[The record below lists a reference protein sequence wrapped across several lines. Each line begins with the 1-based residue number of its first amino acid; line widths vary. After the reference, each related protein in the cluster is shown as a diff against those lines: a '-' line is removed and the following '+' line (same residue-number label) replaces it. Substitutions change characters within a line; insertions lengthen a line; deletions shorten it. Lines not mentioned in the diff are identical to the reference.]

1 LSQSRDGRRRHR
13 AGTNSV
19 GRCRSA
25 TDRAVSSAILDV
37 SDHTI
42 SRWGSLLPTSNGM
55 RIACIVLAVATC
67 CGITQASAQFRAYV
81 GPSVGGPGF
90 GNPPAP
96 GSAGLGTAGLGLGGF
111 GSATQSLGLGDTSTG
126 STQGLSL
133 PLLNQG
139 SGKALG
145 VTGNAAG
152 SAQGS
157 LSSAIDR
164 PSSRLNSVTN
174 SLMGPVSNAVSR
186 APNSA
191 TTPAGGKRKQN
202 GNAAAAPSSDRSP
215 AVASK
220 VSPARNP

>member
-1 LSQSRDGRRRHR
+1 
-13 AGTNSV
+13 
-19 GRCRSA
+19 
-25 TDRAVSSAILDV
+25 
-37 SDHTI
+37 
-42 SRWGSLLPTSNGM
+42 M
-55 RIACIVLAVATC
+55 RIACIVLAVVTC

-90 GNPPAP
+90 GNAPAP

-111 GSATQSLGLGDTSTG
+111 GSSTQSLGLGDTSTG
-126 STQGLSL
+126 SSQGLSL
-133 PLLNQG
+133 PLLDQG

-145 VTGNAAG
+145 VTGNAAAG

-164 PSSRLNSVTN
+164 PSSPLNSVTN
-174 SLMGPVSNAVSR
+174 SLMGPVSNAISR
-186 APNSA
+186 APNPA
-191 TTPAGGKRKQN
+191 TTPAGGKRKKN
-202 GNAAAAPSSDRSP
+202 GNAAAAPSSDRGP

>member
-1 LSQSRDGRRRHR
+1 M
-13 AGTNSV
+13 
-19 GRCRSA
+19 
-25 TDRAVSSAILDV
+25 
-37 SDHTI
+37 
-42 SRWGSLLPTSNGM
+42 PTSNGM

-90 GNPPAP
+90 GNAPAP

-126 STQGLSL
+126 SSQGLS
-133 PLLNQG
+133 LNQG

-145 VTGNAAG
+145 VNAG
-152 SAQGS
+152 GTAQGS

-164 PSSRLNSVTN
+164 PSSPVNSVTN
-174 SLMGPVSNAVSR
+174 SLMGPVSNAISR
-186 APNSA
+186 APNAA

-220 VSPARNP
+220 VSPAKNP